1 MYNKT
6 KISMIM
12 KKKITLLIDAFINLI
27 LGILLLVFCPFIVNL
42 LGVPSTD
49 NYFYPNILGGVFVG
63 IAIALIIESLRKE
76 TTNYIG
82 LGLIGAISI
91 NISGG
96 IVLFFWLLF
105 GGLDLSLKGLIFLWT
120 LDIVLILIS
129 SIELFISLKTNK
141 K

>member
-1 MYNKT
+1 
-6 KISMIM
+6 MIM

-27 LGILLLVFCPFIVNL
+27 LGILLLAFCPFIVNL
-42 LGVPSTD
+42 LGVPPTD
-49 NYFYPNILGGVFVG
+49 NYFYPNILGGVLVG

-120 LDIVLILIS
+120 LDIVLILLS
-129 SIELFISLKTNK
+129 SIELFISLKVNK

>member
-1 MYNKT
+1 
-6 KISMIM
+6 M

-27 LGILLLVFCPFIVNL
+27 LGILLLAFCPFTVNL

>member
-1 MYNKT
+1 
-6 KISMIM
+6 MIM

-27 LGILLLVFCPFIVNL
+27 LGILLLAFCPFTVNL

-96 IVLFFWLLF
+96 IVLFFWLMF

>member
-1 MYNKT
+1 
-6 KISMIM
+6 MIM

-27 LGILLLVFCPFIVNL
+27 LGILLLAFCPFTVNL

-105 GGLDLSLKGLIFLWT
+105 GGLDLSLKGQIFLWT

>member
-1 MYNKT
+1 
-6 KISMIM
+6 
-12 KKKITLLIDAFINLI
+12 
-27 LGILLLVFCPFIVNL
+27 
-42 LGVPSTD
+42 
-49 NYFYPNILGGVFVG
+49 LGGVFVG

-96 IVLFFWLLF
+96 IVLFFWLMF

>member
-1 MYNKT
+1 
-6 KISMIM
+6 MIM
-12 KKKITLLIDAFINLI
+12 IKRITLLIDAFINLI
-27 LGILLLVFCPFIVNL
+27 LGILLLAFCPFIVNL

-96 IVLFFWLLF
+96 IVLFFWLMF